1 MAEFKELI
9 KNFNKC
15 RDYVRDFFVYGFK
28 SRQDF
33 TSDRKSARTYDDER
47 RRITGWLSEYVV
59 EDRAK
64 DSGVEDNPS
73 RNPVKNISLQ
83 MDSNLLDT
91 NPLFAVWK
99 TKSFTDNDILLH
111 FFLLDLLQDAPAG
124 TGIKKGAAG
133 LSYEQKSLSRG
144 QVPAADS
151 DGQMQVSACKPAY
164 TAGEL
169 ADLLSENYA
178 FPADTQLVRR
188 KCNEYVKEGLL
199 EAEKDGKTLR
209 YRRGLAWADLFPS
222 GHTEGSGSMSCR
234 DNGETSENAANDSES
249 VHSGCMSCRNS
260 WEASENAAKN
270 SVSVHSGCMSR
281 ENRWE
286 ASLLHAISLFQLD
299 MPFGYIGNT
308 VLDGISKKNRIFRVK
323 HSFPAFTLE
332 EEIANQ
338 LLAAKKAH
346 SYVKMEVVSN
356 RNGQTPGQVYGVPL
370 KILVSARTGR
380 RYVCIYHRMQERI
393 HAAARNRRRVS
404 AASKREPKYHFRC
417 VRLDQIKSVTV
428 MTSGDAGGAKSAV
441 ITATMDAFA
450 AQEEALIKNL
460 PFVWGV
466 SFEGMRTK
474 LSLTLKIDERYEGF
488 ILNRLEREGKQGTVT
503 RLEDNVFRYEK
514 VVFDAKE
521 MFPWLRTFIGRIVD
535 IRFVALNEKFEEIR
549 ENTSLRQ
556 QFLEDIEALSK
567 FYI

>member
-1 MAEFKELI
+1 MENKMTGWLVVQEGIHMAEFKELI

-64 DSGVEDNPS
+64 DSGAEDNPS

-91 NPLFAVWK
+91 NPLFSVWK

-133 LSYEQKSLSRG
+133 LSYEQKSLSLG
-144 QVPAADS
+144 QIPAADS

-209 YRRGLAWADLFPS
+209 YRRGLAWVDLFPS
-222 GHTEGSGSMSCR
+222 GSTEGSGSMSCR
-234 DNGETSENAANDSES
+234 DNGE
-249 VHSGCMSCRNS
+249 V
-260 WEASENAAKN
+260 SENAAKN

-281 ENRWE
+281 ENSWE
-286 ASLLHAISLFQLD
+286 ASLLHAISLFQMD
-299 MPFGYIGNT
+299 TPFGYIGNT
-308 VLDGISKKNRIFRVK
+308 VLDGISQKNRIFRVK

-332 EEIANQ
+332 EEITDQ

-346 SYVKMEVVSN
+346 SYVKMEVISN

-380 RYVCIYHRMQERI
+380 RYVCIYHRTQERI
-393 HAAARNRRRVS
+393 HAAARNRRRGS

-441 ITATMDAFA
+441 ITATTDAFA
-450 AQEEALIKNL
+450 AQQEALARNL

-466 SFEGMRTK
+466 SFEGMRTRV
-474 LSLTLKIDERYEGF
+474 SLTLKIDERCEGF

-535 IRFVALNEKFEEIR
+535 VRFVTLNEKFEEIR

>member
-1 MAEFKELI
+1 MQEGIHMAEFKELI

-64 DSGVEDNPS
+64 DSGAEDNPS
-73 RNPVKNISLQ
+73 RNSVKNISLQ

-91 NPLFAVWK
+91 NPLFSVWK

-133 LSYEQKSLSRG
+133 LSYEQKSLSLG
-144 QVPAADS
+144 QIPAADS

-209 YRRGLAWADLFPS
+209 YRRGLAWADLFAS
-222 GHTEGSGSMSCR
+222 SCTEGSG
-234 DNGETSENAANDSES
+234 
-249 VHSGCMSCRNS
+249 CMSRKNNREDS
-260 WEASENAAKN
+260 VYVAKN
-270 SVSVHSGCMSR
+270 SVSVHSGCMSVQ
-281 ENRWE
+281 NRWE
-286 ASLLHAISLFQLD
+286 TSMLHAISLFQLD

-308 VLDGISKKNRIFRVK
+308 ILEGISGNNRIFRVK

-332 EEIANQ
+332 EEIAYQ
-338 LLAAKKAH
+338 LLTAKKEH
-346 SYVKMEVVSN
+346 SYVKMEIMSN
-356 RNGQTPGQVYGVPL
+356 RTGQTPGQVYGVPL

-393 HAAARNRRRVS
+393 HAAARNRRRGS

-428 MTSGDAGGAKSAV
+428 MTSGDASGAKSAV
-441 ITATMDAFA
+441 ITATTDAFA

-466 SFEGMRTK
+466 SFEGMRTRV
-474 LSLTLKIDERYEGF
+474 SLTLKIDERYEGF

-503 RLEDNVFRYEK
+503 RLEDNIFLYEK

-535 IRFVALNEKFEEIR
+535 IRFVTLNEKFEEIR

-556 QFLEDIEALSK
+556 QFLEDIGALSE